1 MIEEEIIEETEES
14 PDIEIEEE
22 QVQEEPVQDFSQEQQ
37 AIEFYGNLAEQIDE
51 RVLGRMAN
59 DLLGDYRKD
68 KESRSDWEQSY
79 IKGLDLLGF
88 KYSEESRPFVGASSV
103 THPLL
108 AEAVTQYQAQA
119 FKELLPAKG
128 PVKTQV
134 VGERNT
140 TRQQQEQKE
149 KE

>member
-1 MIEEEIIEETEES
+1 MIEEEIIEEIEES

-68 KESRSDWEQSY
+68 NNVDRDWETS
-79 IKGLDLLGF
+79 
-88 KYSEESRPFVGASSV
+88 
-103 THPLL
+103 
-108 AEAVTQYQAQA
+108 
-119 FKELLPAKG
+119 
-128 PVKTQV
+128 
-134 VGERNT
+134 
-140 TRQQQEQKE
+140 
-149 KE
+149 

>member
-1 MIEEEIIEETEES
+1 MIEEEIIEEIEES

-68 KESRSDWEQSY
+68 KVSSDRDWETS
-79 IKGLDLLGF
+79 
-88 KYSEESRPFVGASSV
+88 
-103 THPLL
+103 
-108 AEAVTQYQAQA
+108 
-119 FKELLPAKG
+119 
-128 PVKTQV
+128 
-134 VGERNT
+134 
-140 TRQQQEQKE
+140 
-149 KE
+149 